1 METSAMAQS
10 IFLIVVFIGVLA
22 LFPLAIRWLQRRNG
36 LAAGG
41 GPAAA
46 GMRVVSTLAV
56 GPQQRLVTVEAGPEG
71 ARAWLVLGV
80 TGASITC
87 LHTVPLNGAPV
98 GGAPAAAPVAA
109 NAPAPSFARLI
120 EDLPRG

>member
-1 METSAMAQS
+1 MNSSSMTQS

-22 LFPLAIRWLQRRNG
+22 LFPLAIRWVQKRNG

-56 GPQQRLVTVEAGPEG
+56 GPQQRLVTVEVGPEG
-71 ARAWLVLGV
+71 ARAWLVLGMAGN
-80 TGASITC
+80 TIHC
-87 LHTVPLNGAPV
+87 LYTAPLDGGVVVPSP
-98 GGAPAAAPVAA
+98 
-109 NAPAPSFARLI
+109 APAPVNATAPTFAQVI

>member
-1 METSAMAQS
+1 MTQS

-22 LFPLAIRWLQRRNG
+22 LFPLAIRWLQKRNG

-56 GPQQRLVTVEAGPEG
+56 GPQQRLVTVEVGPEG
-71 ARAWLVLGV
+71 ARAWLVLGIA
-80 TGASITC
+80 GNAINC
-87 LHTVPLNGAPV
+87 LYT
-98 GGAPAAAPVAA
+98 
-109 NAPAPSFARLI
+109 
-120 EDLPRG
+120 

>member
-1 METSAMAQS
+1 MAQS

-46 GMRVVSTLAV
+46 GMRIVSTLAV

-71 ARAWLVLGV
+71 ARSWLVLGV

-87 LHTVPLNGAPV
+87 LHTAPLGS
-98 GGAPAAAPVAA
+98 AAPVMPATPGAA
-109 NAPAPSFARLI
+109 QVPFAQI
-120 EDLPRG
+120 MQEQPRG